1 MIRTWK
7 HKGLKRF
14 FLQGEKKHIQ
24 SEYRVKIKDILSAL
38 NVAEHINVMKVSS
51 WRTHQHSGIEKNK
64 LPIWSCDVDK
74 RKGVRILFEW
84 DEDKGEAY
92 IVDLTNVHS

>member
-1 MIRTWK
+1 MC
-7 HKGLKRF
+7 
-14 FLQGEKKHIQ
+14 
-24 SEYRVKIKDILSAL
+24 
-38 NVAEHINVMKVSS
+38 SS
-51 WRTHQHSGIEKNK
+51 TQYSGIEKNK